1 VGWVK
6 ADRKLE
12 EVGRKKEELWLKFD
26 DDKAR
31 HSLVRCSGQHCS
43 TASHSSHTTRSA
55 SQYESAAMSLEDLPL

>member
-26 DDKAR
+26 DDKAQP
-31 HSLVRCSGQHCS
+31 S
-43 TASHSSHTTRSA
+43 
-55 SQYESAAMSLEDLPL
+55 PL